1 MRDFFDTR
9 TDRLFIV
16 MSTPP
21 LHRLAT
27 NTAEASNARVF
38 ADWLCSDTY
47 LSGHPNVRCFNLF
60 DNLAKSNDGSAT
72 ANMLRY
78 EYEGS
83 HSDSDSHPN
92 TLANQTVGPVFAEFL
107 CNAALGY

>member
-9 TDRLFIV
+9 SDRLFIV

-27 NTAEASNARVF
+27 NSRAAINARAF
-38 ADWLCSDTY
+38 ADWLCSDQY

-60 DNLAKSNDGSAT
+60 DQLAQSNDESAV

-78 EYEGS
+78 VYEGS
-83 HSDSDSHPN
+83 HTNSDSHPN
-92 TLANQTVGPVFAEFL
+92 TFANQTVGPVFANFL
-107 CNAALGY
+107 CDAAAGY